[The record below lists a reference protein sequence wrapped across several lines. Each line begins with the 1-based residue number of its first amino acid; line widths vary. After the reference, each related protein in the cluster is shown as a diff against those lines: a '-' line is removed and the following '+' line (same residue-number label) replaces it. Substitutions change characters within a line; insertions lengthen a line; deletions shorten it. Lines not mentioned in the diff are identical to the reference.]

1 MTGLILLPTDRLP
14 SPHPEAP
21 PWRGPGRD
29 TALCGRFRD
38 ACCGARLWW
47 QVSWRVNTFV
57 KGRNGERLRWAVW
70 EFCSDEAVEEDAG
83 DDGCDG
89 GDEPDKGVLLFY
101 AVVVVFASD
110 MGTGYSCDPPSAP
123 LTMRKMAKWAMRMV
137 TGVLLCLYVTVSW

>member
-14 SPHPEAP
+14 SPP
-21 PWRGPGRD
+21 PRGSPLAWTRPRHCFMWPLSGC
-29 TALCGRFRD
+29 LLWGWV
-38 ACCGARLWW
+38 RLWW

-110 MGTGYSCDPPSAP
+110 MGAGYSCDP
-123 LTMRKMAKWAMRMV
+123 L
-137 TGVLLCLYVTVSW
+137 VLR